1 MSTDSRQEEAGRP
14 PSFETRFN
22 VEVGIEEAQRRFMN
36 TCFNVLP
43 RIVRALCPGQG
54 DIEGTVATL
63 LGEQYFEGISGT
75 GIFSIRSWLTRDFNT
90 CLRTVEKIDEAIQDA
105 NAKGV
110 FSEAV
115 EQCLALCE
123 IDLGVRWANGVFWP
137 SGAKLLDDE
146 LVNDQLKWLSDAG
159 YPAVREPFEK
169 GLSDFLRARN
179 EAERYKDV
187 VTDMYEAL
195 EAMAKIV
202 CGNGKDLSAN
212 REAFVTRLGLTK
224 NFDKMLKEYVDFG
237 CEFRHAEGPR
247 AARTPLL
254 PQEVEAFVYMTGLFL
269 RLAIERLRTSNVA
282 R

>member
-1 MSTDSRQEEAGRP
+1 MSTADSQEEAGRP
-14 PSFETRFN
+14 PPFETRFN
-22 VEVGIEEAQRRFMN
+22 VEVGIGEAQCRFMN
-36 TCFNVLP
+36 VCFNELP
-43 RIVRALCPGQG
+43 DLFSELCPNDEDIVRQ
-54 DIEGTVATL
+54 VANL
-63 LGEQYFEGISGT
+63 LGKQYGGEDST
-75 GIFSIRSWLTRDFNT
+75 GILDIQSWLTEDFNT
-90 CLRTVEKIDEAIQDA
+90 CLRTVEKMHGAIPSPDFRA
-105 NAKGV
+105 E
-110 FSEAV
+110 FSRAV
-115 EQCLALCE
+115 ERCLALCE